1 MITCCTCTSTRSDLC
16 YINITLRLT
25 GTLACGMAQHIDVDG
40 YWDTLPVIIITLG
53 QGDKTSVRSSKSVKV
68 DFEDMNRTVCM

>member
-1 MITCCTCTSTRSDLC
+1 
-16 YINITLRLT
+16 
-25 GTLACGMAQHIDVDG
+25 MAQHIDVDG